1 MNTNFENYKTFYF
14 VAKYGNITAAAEALY
29 SEQPNV
35 TRAIKNLERDL
46 GCVLFTRSNKG
57 VTLTPEGEKLY
68 RRVSIAYEQ
77 IAAAEEELSRYNG
90 FEEGILRIGVSE
102 TALHEVLLSALC
114 KFHSLYPKIKFNLI
128 NLTNAQAIGAVK
140 NQAVDF
146 VLIATP
152 FDLDKSLKS
161 VPIKKFQDIVVCG
174 ERYKYLTGEI
184 VDITGK
190 GVDDIKNHIIRT
202 PNDPD
207 TIFDDDPLRIL
218 RCIRFASRYGWEIE
232 YDTYE
237 GMVRNVSRLKI
248 ITKERVKDE
257 FCKMLTCKHP
267 IMAME
272 LLRKIGAM
280 HYVIPELEETY
291 SMTQNEYHFGTVWEH
306 TMMVLE
312 GIKDDNMILRISALL
327 HDIGKIRVC
336 TEEDGKIHF
345 LKHELKSGE
354 MIDEL
359 LRPLKFSNEIIKEVT
374 FSTDNNSS
382 SIYFLYSRTYSCGN
396 PPIPIANENA

>member
-102 TALHEVLLSALC
+102 TALHEVLLFALC

-174 ERYKYLTGEI
+174 ERYKYLTGEKVRLEELTKHCI
-184 VDITGK
+184 VSLNKTSK
-190 GVDDIKNHIIRT
+190 
-202 PNDPD
+202 
-207 TIFDDDPLRIL
+207 
-218 RCIRFASRYGWEIE
+218 
-232 YDTYE
+232 TYE
-237 GMVRNVSRLKI
+237 YY
-248 ITKERVKDE
+248 
-257 FCKMLTCKHP
+257 
-267 IMAME
+267 
-272 LLRKIGAM
+272 RKIFGK
-280 HYVIPELEETY
+280 YGLEFLPDIEVSTSNQILPIVQNNLGIGFIPASFAEKEIANSEVFRLETEETIAPR
-291 SMTQNEYHFGTVWEH
+291 EVC
-306 TMMVLE
+306 L
-312 GIKDDNMILRISALL
+312 IKRADFSLSVAAKEFEKLL
-327 HDIGKIRVC
+327 
-336 TEEDGKIHF
+336 TE
-345 LKHELKSGE
+345 S
-354 MIDEL
+354 
-359 LRPLKFSNEIIKEVT
+359 
-374 FSTDNNSS
+374 
-382 SIYFLYSRTYSCGN
+382 
-396 PPIPIANENA
+396 

>member
-1 MNTNFENYKTFYF
+1 MIWRKVKVNTNFENYKTFYF
-14 VAKYGNITAAAEALY
+14 VAKYGNITAAAETLY

-174 ERYKYLTGEI
+174 ERYKYLTGEKVRLEELTKHCI
-184 VDITGK
+184 VSLNKTSK
-190 GVDDIKNHIIRT
+190 
-202 PNDPD
+202 
-207 TIFDDDPLRIL
+207 
-218 RCIRFASRYGWEIE
+218 
-232 YDTYE
+232 TYE
-237 GMVRNVSRLKI
+237 YY
-248 ITKERVKDE
+248 
-257 FCKMLTCKHP
+257 
-267 IMAME
+267 
-272 LLRKIGAM
+272 RKIFGKYGLEFLPDIEVSTANQILPI
-280 HYVIPELEETY
+280 VQNNLGIGFIPASFAEKEIANGEVFRLETEETIVPR
-291 SMTQNEYHFGTVWEH
+291 EVC
-306 TMMVLE
+306 L
-312 GIKDDNMILRISALL
+312 IKRADFSLSVAAKEFEKLL
-327 HDIGKIRVC
+327 
-336 TEEDGKIHF
+336 TE
-345 LKHELKSGE
+345 S
-354 MIDEL
+354 
-359 LRPLKFSNEIIKEVT
+359 
-374 FSTDNNSS
+374 
-382 SIYFLYSRTYSCGN
+382 
-396 PPIPIANENA
+396 